1 MSTSRKD
8 WTERLDEALWA
19 YRTAFKTPI
28 GMSPYALVFGKA
40 CHLPLELEHK
50 AIWAMKKLNLDQEAS
65 EEARKL
71 QLNELLEWRHSA
83 YENAK
88 LYKERT
94 KKWHDKNISK
104 KTLYVGQKVLLFNSR
119 LRLFPGKLKSPWSGP
134 FIIKEVFPHG
144 AVMLTNEN
152 GTTSF
157 KVNGQR
163 VKPYHIGEFEINK
176 TSIDLR
182 ECND

>member
-1 MSTSRKD
+1 
-8 WTERLDEALWA
+8 
-19 YRTAFKTPI
+19 
-28 GMSPYALVFGKA
+28 
-40 CHLPLELEHK
+40 
-50 AIWAMKKLNLDQEAS
+50 MKKLNLDQDAS
-65 EEARKL
+65 GEARKL

-88 LYKERT
+88 VYKERT

-104 KTLYVGQKVLLFNSR
+104 KILHVGQKVLLFNSK
-119 LRLFPGKLKSPWSGP
+119 LRLFPGKLKSRWSGP

-144 AVMLTNEN
+144 AVKLTNEDE
-152 GTTSF
+152 TTSF

-163 VKPYHIGEFEINK
+163 VEPYYIGEFEIDK

-182 ECND
+182 ECNN